1 MEKNKKLLRYGLTGV
16 VVLIAVVAVML
27 KYRAYLGNPW
37 TRDGQVRAQVIQIAP
52 RVSAPIINLPIR
64 DNQFVKAGELLFE
77 LDPRTFEAALEQA
90 RANLEVTR
98 YEFDAMT
105 PQVAAA
111 EAGILSARASVVRAE
126 ASIAETKATIERNK
140 AEYERQQDLL
150 SKNATS
156 TRSVE
161 RTKASYEVS
170 LEKLKAD
177 EAGLRAARASRAQAE
192 ASLAEAR
199 ASLGLPGDT
208 NARLL
213 LAEAQVRQAELN
225 LEFTT
230 VRAPVDGYVTNL
242 NLRKG
247 DHTAAGSPALALI
260 DVNSYWVH
268 GYFKENRVAH
278 IEPGDRAVVTLM
290 TYPDTPLE
298 GRVESLGWGIAQSD
312 GAPGNDLLP
321 HVSPTFEWIRLA
333 QRIPVRIHLTDVPD
347 GIQLRVGTTC
357 SVLVT
362 ADETG
367 EVPATPAAL
376 Q

>member
-1 MEKNKKLLRYGLTGV
+1 MEKNKKLLRYGLTGL
-16 VVLIAVVAVML
+16 VVLVAVVAVVL
-27 KYRAYLGNPW
+27 KYRAYIGNPW
-37 TRDGQVRAQVIQIAP
+37 TRDGQVRAQVIQVAP
-52 RVSAPIINLPIR
+52 RVSAPIVNLPIR
-64 DNQFVKAGELLFE
+64 DNQFVKAGEVLFE
-77 LDPRTFEAALEQA
+77 LDRRTFEAALEQA

-98 YEFDAMT
+98 YGFDAMT
-105 PQVAAA
+105 PQVAEA
-111 EAGILSARASVVRAE
+111 EAGVLSARASVVRAE

-150 SKNATS
+150 PKNATS
-156 TRSVE
+156 TRSVQ
-161 RTKASYEVS
+161 RAKASYEVS

-177 EAGLRAARASRAQAE
+177 EAGLKAAKASLTQAE
-192 ASLAEAR
+192 AALAGAR
-199 ASLGLPGDT
+199 ASLGLPGEA
-208 NARLL
+208 NARLK

-242 NLRKG
+242 SLREG
-247 DHTAAGSPALALI
+247 DQAVAHSPALALI

-268 GYFKENRVAH
+268 GFFKENRVAH

-290 TYPDTPLE
+290 TYPDTPIE
-298 GRVESLGWGIAQSD
+298 GRVDSVGWGIAQSD

-321 HVSPTFEWIRLA
+321 NIAPTFEWIRLA
-333 QRIPVRIHLTDVPD
+333 QRIPVRVHLTDVPD

-367 EVPATPAAL
+367 GVPATPAAL

>member
-1 MEKNKKLLRYGLTGV
+1 MKKSQRYLLTFA
-16 VVLIAVVAVML
+16 IVAVAATAVL
-27 KYRAYLGNPW
+27 VKYWDHMANPW
-37 TRDGQVRAQVIQIAP
+37 TRDGQVRADVPQIAS
-52 RVSAPIINLPIR
+52 RVTAPIVEIPIE
-64 DNQFVKAGELLFE
+64 DNQFVKAGDVLFR

-98 YEFDAMT
+98 YGFDAMT
-105 PQVAAA
+105 PQVAEA
-111 EAGILSARASVVRAE
+111 EAGVLSARASVVRAE
-126 ASIAETKATIERNK
+126 ANIAETKATIEKNK

-150 SKNATS
+150 PKNATS

-161 RTKASYEVS
+161 RAKASYEVS

-177 EAGLRAARASRAQAE
+177 EAGLKAAKASLTQAE
-192 ASLAEAR
+192 AALAGAR
-199 ASLGLPGDT
+199 ASLGLPGET
-208 NARLL
+208 NARLK

-242 NLRKG
+242 SLREG
-247 DHTAAGSPALALI
+247 DQAVAHSPALALI

-268 GYFKENRVAH
+268 GFFKENRVAH

-333 QRIPVRIHLTDVPD
+333 QRIPVRVHLTDVPD

-362 ADETG
+362 TDETAS
-367 EVPATPAAL
+367 VPATPAAL